1 MHEHPTSDPE
11 PKVESLSDLSS
22 FRLFSQLPAELQFMI
37 WESAFDATSRFIN
50 IHLYMALGYDGGSN
64 LPRPN
69 MCITG
74 GSFILRG
81 RETDKFRE
89 SHRLS
94 LACWAARKVYLLRY
108 PQSIIL
114 LNSVRRKDG
123 YSRIRCNIAYDILCI
138 EKINGIFHE
147 HDDRR
152 LFTTPVLTQVARQ
165 AFSSSRKVLS
175 SFQHVAVRLRRG
187 YPSRD
192 HLATAFAT
200 ARLHFTVQQATLLLF
215 SFFES
220 IRHLYFPVKS
230 KNPATDDTEFFRGLP
245 AQGYTPAPVQSFLDF
260 YDRVQRYS
268 EQVNDSDCDVNHRKW
283 RPRPLRDIQCYYGRE
298 WLEKA

>member
-1 MHEHPTSDPE
+1 
-11 PKVESLSDLSS
+11 
-22 FRLFSQLPAELQFMI
+22 MI

-50 IHLYMALGYDGGSN
+50 IHLYMALGYDSRSN

-94 LACWAARKVYLLRY
+94 LACRVARKVYLLRY
-108 PQSIIL
+108 PQTVIL

-138 EKINGIFHE
+138 EKIKGIFHE

-152 LFTTPVLTQVARQ
+152 LFTTSVSTQVARQ
-165 AFSSSRKVLS
+165 VFISSRKMLS

-200 ARLHFTVQQATLLLF
+200 ARLRFTVQQATMFLF

-230 KNPATDDTEFFRGLP
+230 ENSVTDDTEFFLGLP
-245 AQGYTPAPVQSFLDF
+245 AQGYTLAPIQSFLDF
-260 YDRVQRYS
+260 YDRVQHYS
-268 EQVNDSDCDVNHRKW
+268 EQVDDSVCNVNHRKC